1 MKDDLKF
8 ESIFLEI
15 LADLYDAEKQ
25 IIEALPKLIAEAD
38 SELLAGALQ
47 LHLDET
53 KEQVV
58 RLETIFERMGEQPGS
73 GRSEAM
79 LGLISEGE
87 KSLGKF
93 RKSPALDIALI
104 ASAQKVEHYE
114 LAAYG
119 SACRLAEMLGQ
130 EDALE
135 LLQDTL
141 EEERTADENL
151 AEVAEGILTG
161 DDAAAE
167 DSGEEE

>member
-1 MKDDLKF
+1 
-8 ESIFLEI
+8 
-15 LADLYDAEKQ
+15 
-25 IIEALPKLIAEAD
+25 
-38 SELLAGALQ
+38 
-47 LHLDET
+47 
-53 KEQVV
+53 
-58 RLETIFERMGEQPGS
+58 
-73 GRSEAM
+73 M

-135 LLQDTL
+135 LLHDTL
-141 EEERTADENL
+141 EEESTADETL